1 MNRRSLVSMSPEE
14 VSEYLSHPRSMTLA
28 THNEDGTIHLT
39 AMFYVI
45 IDGDLWFWSY
55 GTSKKIR
62 NLYQNPSLSILV
74 ESGEDYSE
82 LQGVS
87 IVGDAEIHEDP
98 EVVLDMGWK
107 MSQFHGLPSVTATPE
122 LVAKAGK
129 KRVAVRVKGIRTTS
143 WDHGKLEKG
152 VH

>member
-1 MNRRSLVSMSPEE
+1 MSSEE
-14 VSEYLSHPRSMTLA
+14 IEEYLGHPRSMTLA
-28 THNEDGTIHLT
+28 THNEDNTIHLT

-62 NLYQNPSLSILV
+62 NLYRDPSLSILV
-74 ESGEDYSE
+74 ESGDDYSE

-87 IVGDAEIHEDP
+87 IVGEAEIHEAQ

-107 MSQFHGLPSVTATPE
+107 MSQFHDLPSVTATPE

-129 KRVAVRVKGIRTTS
+129 KRVAVRVKRIRTAS
-143 WDHGKLEKG
+143 WDHRKLQQG